1 MYTQCK
7 ARNRLTPSGLHRTT
21 PEEEEVVED
30 TKAMAEVEEDLDEV
44 EGW

>member
-1 MYTQCK
+1 MQCK
-7 ARNRLTPSGLHRTT
+7 VSNRLTAPALRSMI

-30 TKAMAEVEEDLDEV
+30 TEAVVEVEVDLVED